1 MTQKKCSM
9 PINKNQNGDYNSL
22 GSSKKNGGENNHGS
36 KTLSSSKNTAYL
48 KKKSSVEDTDNLVN
62 FSKKQQQKISSHQ
75 SEVKPGKNTDAVKP
89 VLKPK
94 KSVEKA
100 DDESSLD
107 EIGKFPELENLAEKL
122 KSGKQ
127 KRQAEKDFEILKN
140 ENWVVR
146 NGHTLTYLGLYCFS
160 ILVFFRPYELIS
172 GLGFLSAT
180 AFYFAAAT
188 LLIYLP
194 TQLAAEGNL
203 TTLSTEVKCIL
214 LITAISLLMMPLAK
228 SPALAWETFNDS
240 FSKAVLM
247 FIVMVN
253 VLRTRRRLMG
263 IIWLSLSMGFV
274 LSYMALGMYLRG
286 EISVEGYRVAVD
298 VGGMFGNPNELAI
311 HLVMMTPIAFCLG
324 LAAKNKLMK
333 YLYFITAGLFVAA
346 NVVTYSRGG
355 FLALLAV
362 AGVLIWKL
370 GKENRVKIF
379 AISAVLAVVF
389 IILAPGEYGQRIFSI
404 FDSSLDAVGSSNQRT
419 DLLKRS
425 IIVTLRNPWGIGIG
439 NFPIVG
445 QHNLVSHNAFTQV
458 SSELGILGL
467 AAYLVF
473 LISPFRKLGAI
484 ERTLLLKSETKW
496 FYYLAIGLQAS
507 IIGYMVSA
515 FFASV
520 AYNWF
525 AYYLI
530 AYAVAFRRIYTIE
543 KGLNEDDVKAD
554 SLKENLLNWRI
565 KSA

>member
-1 MTQKKCSM
+1 
-9 PINKNQNGDYNSL
+9 
-22 GSSKKNGGENNHGS
+22 
-36 KTLSSSKNTAYL
+36 
-48 KKKSSVEDTDNLVN
+48 
-62 FSKKQQQKISSHQ
+62 
-75 SEVKPGKNTDAVKP
+75 
-89 VLKPK
+89 
-94 KSVEKA
+94 
-100 DDESSLD
+100 
-107 EIGKFPELENLAEKL
+107 
-122 KSGKQ
+122 
-127 KRQAEKDFEILKN
+127 
-140 ENWVVR
+140 
-146 NGHTLTYLGLYCFS
+146 
-160 ILVFFRPYELIS
+160 
-172 GLGFLSAT
+172 
-180 AFYFAAAT
+180 
-188 LLIYLP
+188 
-194 TQLAAEGNL
+194 
-203 TTLSTEVKCIL
+203 
-214 LITAISLLMMPLAK
+214 MMPLAK
-228 SPALAWETFNDS
+228 SPALAWEVFNDS
-240 FSKAVLM
+240 FSKAVIM

-263 IIWLSLSMGFV
+263 IIWLSLAMGFV

-333 YLYFITAGLFVAA
+333 YLYYISAGLFVGA

-370 GKENRVKIF
+370 GKENRPKIF
-379 AISAVLAVVF
+379 AISLVFAVLF
-389 IILAPGEYGQRIFSI
+389 IALAPGEYGKRIFSI

-445 QHNLVSHNAFTQV
+445 QQNLVSHNAFTQV

-467 AAYLVF
+467 LAYLVF

-484 ERTLLLKSETKW
+484 ERTLLSKGETKW
-496 FYYLAIGLQAS
+496 FYYLAVGLQAS
-507 IIGYMVSA
+507 IVGYMVSS

-543 KGLNEDDVKAD
+543 KGLNEEDVKAD
-554 SLKENLLNWRI
+554 SLRENLFNFQM
-565 KSA
+565 KST

>member
-1 MTQKKCSM
+1 M

-36 KTLSSSKNTAYL
+36 KTLSPSKHNENPQ
-48 KKKSSVEDTDNLVN
+48 KKSTIKEASNLVN
-62 FSKKQQQKISSHQ
+62 YSKKQEQKISSHH
-75 SEVKPGKNTDAVKP
+75 SEIKIGKNTDAEKS

-94 KSVEKA
+94 KSVKKTNGEK
-100 DDESSLD
+100 SSD
-107 EIGKFPELENLAEKL
+107 EIKQLPEIEILTEKL

-127 KRQAEKDFEILKN
+127 KRQAEKDFDSLKN

-146 NGHTLTYLGLYCFS
+146 NGHTLTYVGLYCFS

-180 AFYFAAAT
+180 AFYFALAT

-214 LITAISLLMMPLAK
+214 LITAISLVMMPLAK
-228 SPALAWETFNDS
+228 SPGLAWETFNDS
-240 FSKAVLM
+240 FSKSVIM
-247 FIVMVN
+247 FVVMVN

-286 EISVEGYRVAVD
+286 EITVEGYRVAVD

-333 YLYFITAGLFVAA
+333 YLYFISAGLFVAA

-370 GKENRVKIF
+370 GKENRLKIF
-379 AISAVLAVVF
+379 AISLVLAVIF
-389 IILAPGEYGQRIFSI
+389 IALAPGEYGKRIFSI

-425 IIVTLRNPWGIGIG
+425 IVVTLRNPWGIGIG

-467 AAYLVF
+467 IAYLVF
-473 LISPFRKLGAI
+473 LIIPFRKLGAI
-484 ERTLLLKSETKW
+484 ERTLLSKDETKW
-496 FYYLAIGLQAS
+496 FYYLAVGLQAS
-507 IIGYMVSA
+507 IIGYMVSS

-543 KGLNEDDVKAD
+543 KGLNEEDVKAD
-554 SLKENLLNWRI
+554 SLTRNLFNVQI
-565 KSA
+565 KST